1 MVDEQ
6 EMRILLEQ
14 SGIPFKYHHWNK
26 APNSEPPPIPF
37 GVFVFVGSNNL
48 IADNST
54 YHKGHRVRAE
64 IYTELHDPAVI
75 SAFENVLDMAEIPYQ
90 SDEIY
95 IDSEKMW
102 QISYTTE
109 VVINAE

>member
-48 IADNST
+48 IADSGV
-54 YHKGHRVRAE
+54 YHKGHRVRVE
-64 IYTELHDPAVI
+64 IYTEFHDPALL
-75 SAFENVLDMAEIPYQ
+75 STFEAVLDAAEIPYQ
-90 SDEIY
+90 NDETY
-95 IDSEKMW
+95 IDSEKMFMNT
-102 QISYTTE
+102 YELE
-109 VVINAE
+109 V

>member
-37 GVFVFVGSNNL
+37 GVFVFYDSNNL
-48 IADNST
+48 IADGAV

-64 IYTELHDPAVI
+64 IYTEIHNPETI
-75 SAFENVLDMAEIPYQ
+75 SAFEAVLDSAEIPYQ
-90 SDEIY
+90 NDETY
-95 IDSEKMW
+95 IDSEKMFMNT
-102 QISYTTE
+102 YELE
-109 VVINAE
+109 V

>member
-1 MVDEQ
+1 
-6 EMRILLEQ
+6 MRTLLEK

-26 APNSEPPPIPF
+26 TPDGTPPPIPF

-48 IADNST
+48 IADSST

-64 IYTELHDPAVI
+64 IYTEFHDPAVM

-90 SDEIY
+90 SDETY
-95 IDSEKMW
+95 IDSEKMYVN
-102 QISYTTE
+102 IYELE
-109 VVINAE
+109 V

>member
-6 EMRILLEQ
+6 EMRTLLEQ

-48 IADNST
+48 IADSGV

-64 IYTELHDPAVI
+64 IYTEIHNPETI
-75 SAFENVLDMAEIPYQ
+75 SAFEAVLDSAEIPYQ
-90 SDEIY
+90 SDETY
-95 IDSEKMW
+95 IDSEKMFLNT
-102 QISYTTE
+102 YELE
-109 VVINAE
+109 V